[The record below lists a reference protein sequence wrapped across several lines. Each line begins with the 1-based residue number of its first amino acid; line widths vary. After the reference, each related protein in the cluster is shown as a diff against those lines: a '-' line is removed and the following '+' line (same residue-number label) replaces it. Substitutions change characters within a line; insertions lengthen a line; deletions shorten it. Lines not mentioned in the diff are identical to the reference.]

1 MADARQFAALQMLT
15 NSIGA
20 STNIQRR
27 MFARE
32 FNDVFVLD
40 FAWLIDRRAVDLMKM
55 LVSYGRR
62 PTGSSGVGLQR
73 HLRSAALQN
82 QIWSG
87 RT

>member
-73 HLRSAALQN
+73 LLRSAALQN